1 MKTKLRIKDYRG
13 IIVEIVIPSYVKSA
27 DINVSSN
34 FIVEKEEIV
43 CETNSINIVEK
54 K

>member
-1 MKTKLRIKDYRG
+1 MKTRLKVKDYRG
-13 IIVEIVIPSYVKSA
+13 TIIEILIPNYIKS
-27 DINVSSN
+27 DEINVSSS
-34 FIVEKEEIV
+34 FEIEKEEIV

>member
-13 IIVEIVIPSYVKSA
+13 VIIEIVIPSHVKSA

-34 FIVEKEEIV
+34 FKVEKEEIV
-43 CETNSINIVEK
+43 CEVNSINIVEK